1 MAALRRFWRNEAAT
15 TAIEYGLIAFGI
27 SVVIVVAVNQIGAS
41 VEGLFTNTSTALST
55 AGQ

>member
-1 MAALRRFWRNEAAT
+1 MAALRRFWRNEAGT
-15 TAIEYGLIAFGI
+15 TAIEYELIAFGI